1 MKGSMILSLI
11 TLCVVMLFMEARI
24 SRFLHGEPETAAQD
38 EGFLPDM
45 DFLSDW
51 GDALAGFWRDC
62 ADFLASASGAVT
74 DKPDNEKVVIT
85 EDTIQQV
92 WVWRQDGAIQSAQ
105 QEPSNADARQVK
117 IPADMTAAEFFGEP
131 ATGDAAD
138 RTAEQSQTS
147 TPATKNDPTN
157 QGRADTGTPLD
168 QLSPEQRRA
177 MLDQG
182 MDVLQQQSGN
192 LGGRATR

>member
-74 DKPDNEKVVIT
+74 DKPDSEKVVIT

-92 WVWRQDGAIQSAQ
+92 WVWRQDGAIQSAR
-105 QEPSNADARQVK
+105 QEPAHSDARKVM
-117 IPADMTAAEFFGEP
+117 IPRDMSAAEFFGETTTDKTAAQNESP
-131 ATGDAAD
+131 APT
-138 RTAEQSQTS
+138 TKSE
-147 TPATKNDPTN
+147 TPN
-157 QGRADTGTPLD
+157 QDGTDTGTPLD

>member
-51 GDALAGFWRDC
+51 GDAVAGFWRDC
-62 ADFLASASGAVT
+62 TDFLTSASGAVT
-74 DKPDNEKVVIT
+74 DKPDDDKVVIT
-85 EDTIQQV
+85 EDTVEEV
-92 WVWRQDGAIQSAQ
+92 WVWRQDGAIQSAP
-105 QEPSNADARQVK
+105 QEPAHADARKVM
-117 IPADMTAAEFFGEP
+117 IPADMTAAEFFGETATDNDTDKTAAQNRNP
-131 ATGDAAD
+131 A
-138 RTAEQSQTS
+138 
-147 TPATKNDPTN
+147 PATKNDTAN
-157 QGRADTGTPLD
+157 QRHADTGTPLD
-168 QLSPEQRRA
+168 QFSPEQRRA

-182 MDVLQQQSGN
+182 MDVLQQSGN
-192 LGGRATR
+192 LGGRAPR

>member
-1 MKGSMILSLI
+1 MILSLI
-11 TLCVVMLFMEARI
+11 TLCVVMLFMEDRI
-24 SRFLHGEPETAAQD
+24 SRFLHGGSEPAGEEQ
-38 EGFLPDM
+38 
-45 DFLSDW
+45 DFLAGMAFFSDW

-62 ADFLASASGAVT
+62 SDFLASASGAVT

-92 WVWRQDGAIQSAQ
+92 WVWRQDGAIQSAR
-105 QEPSNADARQVK
+105 QEPSNADARQVM

-147 TPATKNDPTN
+147 APATKNDPAN
-157 QGRADTGTPLD
+157 QGRADTETPLD
-168 QLSPEQRRA
+168 QFSPEQRRA
-177 MLDQG
+177 MLKQG
-182 MDVLQQQSGN
+182 MEVLHQQSGN
-192 LGGRATR
+192 PGGRNPR